1 MLLPLEFLYCLNY
14 NFNSFGIFIEKE
26 GLYRKVDDIANA
38 ADLVLRGVL
47 GRDAL
52 L

>member
-1 MLLPLEFLYCLNY
+1 M
-14 NFNSFGIFIEKE
+14 EKE
-26 GLYRKVDDIANA
+26 GLYREVNNIADT

-47 GRDAL
+47 GREAL